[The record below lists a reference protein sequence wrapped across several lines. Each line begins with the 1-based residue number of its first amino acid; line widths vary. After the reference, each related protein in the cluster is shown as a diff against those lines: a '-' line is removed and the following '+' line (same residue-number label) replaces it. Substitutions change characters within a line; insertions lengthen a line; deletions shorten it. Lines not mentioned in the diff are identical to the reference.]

1 MAVCWQQ
8 VYHVSVHNSEVER
21 CTKLSVCCYTVQ
33 MVGMLWS
40 NSVPG
45 ADVVW
50 YSFSVYMSDDS
61 EDLQYGLEIVL
72 VEQVLRTDTNASNLK
87 FSG

>member
-1 MAVCWQQ
+1 MA
-8 VYHVSVHNSEVER
+8 
-21 CTKLSVCCYTVQ
+21 
-33 MVGMLWS
+33 GMLWS

-50 YSFSVYMSDDS
+50 YSFSVYMSDDI

-72 VEQVLRTDTNASNLK
+72 VEQVLWTDTNASNLK